1 MQLFSLDPQ
10 TSFSDALATHLG
22 VPLSP
27 LENRRFEDGEHKVRP
42 LVDPR
47 GHDVYVVHSLYGEAR
62 WSPHDKLCQLLMFI
76 ATLRDHGATRV
87 TAVVPYL
94 AYARKDRQT
103 KPFDPVTQRY
113 VAQLMEAVGTS
124 QLIVLEVHNVAA
136 FQNAFRCT
144 TVHLPAHHAFEPF
157 VRHLPQEGPLVVA
170 SPDPG
175 GVKRAQLWRESLE
188 QSLSQTV
195 GFAMVDKR
203 RSANVVS
210 SEHLVAGDVKNTT
223 VLLIDD
229 LIAGGE
235 TMRRAA
241 AALKQAGAHKV
252 VGFAAHGLFTD
263 GAADV
268 LADECISELVV
279 ADSVP
284 PFRLA
289 EDASVRNKLTFVSSA
304 PLFAYAITACRAKG
318 ST

>member
-1 MQLFSLDPQ
+1 MQLFSLDPEP
-10 TSFSDALATHLG
+10 SFSNALAAHLG

-27 LENRRFEDGEHKVRP
+27 LENRRFEDGEHKIRP

-47 GHDVYVVHSLYGEAR
+47 GQDVFVVHSLYGEPR
-62 WSPHDKLCQLLMFI
+62 WSPHDKLCQLLFFI
-76 ATLRDHGATRV
+76 AALRDHGAARV
-87 TAVVPYL
+87 TAVMPYL

-113 VAQLMEAVGTS
+113 VAQLIEAVGAA
-124 QLIVLEVHNVAA
+124 QVMVLEVHNVAA

-144 TVHLPAHHAFEPF
+144 TVHLQAHHAFEPF
-157 VRHLPQEGPLVVA
+157 VRNLPKEGSLVVA

-203 RSANVVS
+203 RSGNVVS
-210 SEHLVAGDVKNTT
+210 SERLVAGDVKNTT
-223 VLLIDD
+223 VLLMDD

-235 TMRRAA
+235 TVRRAA
-241 AALKQAGAHKV
+241 TALKTAGAHKV
-252 VGFAAHGLFTD
+252 VAFAAHGLFTN

-268 LADECISELVV
+268 LADDCISEVV
-279 ADSVP
+279 VGDSVP
-284 PFRLA
+284 SFRLSN
-289 EDASVRNKLTFVSSA
+289 DAPVRSKLTVVSTA
-304 PLFAYAITACRAKG
+304 PLFAYAITASRSNG
-318 ST
+318 SM

>member
-1 MQLFSLDPQ
+1 
-10 TSFSDALATHLG
+10 
-22 VPLSP
+22 
-27 LENRRFEDGEHKVRP
+27 
-42 LVDPR
+42 
-47 GHDVYVVHSLYGEAR
+47 
-62 WSPHDKLCQLLMFI
+62 
-76 ATLRDHGATRV
+76 
-87 TAVVPYL
+87 
-94 AYARKDRQT
+94 
-103 KPFDPVTQRY
+103 
-113 VAQLMEAVGTS
+113 
-124 QLIVLEVHNVAA
+124 
-136 FQNAFRCT
+136 
-144 TVHLPAHHAFEPF
+144 
-157 VRHLPQEGPLVVA
+157 
-170 SPDPG
+170 
-175 GVKRAQLWRESLE
+175 
-188 QSLSQTV
+188 
-195 GFAMVDKR
+195 DKR

-268 LADECISELVV
+268 LVDECISELVV